1 MLGRLRT
8 VKLDLEEKREMD
20 TLSTSELVLI
30 GTTLFL
36 GVIAL
41 TVPYLSE
48 LIKRKLFAPELVF
61 YFEEAPPWCH
71 RTRIKGAIAGMQ
83 IDEPVFYF
91 RFQVANEGR
100 SQARKCEAVLENLS
114 IADAA
119 GNFGEDTNYT
129 PVNLIWGSSYGEFV
143 EINPGRRFFCDLL
156 HIPSQ
161 KYQDLAKQRDFYV
174 KPAESEDFDV
184 GAILNVKAAFYAQPN
199 RLPEG
204 KYRIDVAIYSENA
217 DVARKRFHVS
227 WSGKWKDTEAS
238 MFKELVIE
246 PESNTTSA

>member
-1 MLGRLRT
+1 MN
-8 VKLDLEEKREMD
+8 
-20 TLSTSELVLI
+20 TLSISDLVLV
-30 GTTLFL
+30 GTALFL

-41 TVPYLSE
+41 AVPYLSE
-48 LIKRKLFAPELVF
+48 LIKRKLFAPKLVF
-61 YFEEAPPWCH
+61 YFEEVPPWCH
-71 RTRIKGAIAGMQ
+71 QTRIKGATAVMP

-114 IADAA
+114 IADAT
-119 GNFGEDTNYT
+119 GNFGEARNYS

-143 EINPGRRFFCDLL
+143 DINPGRRFFCNLL

-161 KYQDLAKQRDFYV
+161 RYQDLAKQGNSYV
-174 KPAESEDFDV
+174 EPAESEDFGV

-204 KYRIDVAIYSENA
+204 KYKIDVAIYSENA
-217 DVARKRFHVS
+217 DVIRKGFHVS
-227 WSGKWKDTEAS
+227 WTGKWKSTEER

-246 PESNTTSA
+246 LESNTTSA

>member
-1 MLGRLRT
+1 M
-8 VKLDLEEKREMD
+8 
-20 TLSTSELVLI
+20 
-30 GTTLFL
+30 
-36 GVIAL
+36 
-41 TVPYLSE
+41 
-48 LIKRKLFAPELVF
+48 
-61 YFEEAPPWCH
+61 
-71 RTRIKGAIAGMQ
+71 KGATARMH

-114 IADAA
+114 IADTV

-161 KYQDLAKQRDFYV
+161 KYQDMAKQSNSYV
-174 KPAESEDFDV
+174 NPAESEDFGV
-184 GAILNVKAAFYAQPN
+184 GAILNVKAAFYVQPN

-204 KYRIDVAIYSENA
+204 KYKIDVAIYSENA
-217 DVARKRFHVS
+217 DVIRRSFHVS
-227 WSGKWKDTEAS
+227 WSGKWKDSEAS
-238 MFKELVIE
+238 MFKELVIQAK
-246 PESNTTSA
+246 SNTTSG